1 MITLIIHLP
10 FLFIRF
16 DIAHTKSKVIV
27 VVKGDVP
34 SQEETPPSLYS
45 YIQTNTYLE
54 SSDPNFLKKLRSV
67 LPRKGSKPTKNAKNI
82 EAPLLGCCKTIG
94 SNSPKMEIN
103 LASLPET

>member
-1 MITLIIHLP
+1 MY
-10 FLFIRF
+10 LFAYFFFRF

-34 SQEETPPSLYS
+34 SKEETPPSLYS

-54 SSDPNFLKKLRSV
+54 SSDPIFLKKLRSV
-67 LPRKGSKPTKNAKNI
+67 LPHKGSKPTKIAKNI
-82 EAPLLGCCKTIG
+82 EAPLLGSNCCIG
-94 SNSPKMEIN
+94 ATTSNSPKMEIN